1 MDITVTG
8 RHVTITPAIEEYAR
22 KKVSGIHIDFPR
34 ILDVHFILEVDKY
47 RQVAEV
53 VMHCGNHITI
63 EARDVHEDLYA
74 AIDKVIDKAERQIR
88 KYKTRIQDHRNR
100 PRKSQLRHFD
110 EQIFTHDLHEE
121 TGKSQHIRTEQY
133 ACKPMYVDEAVL
145 QLEVSDKRDFLVF
158 MNAETEK
165 LNVLY
170 KRRNGDFGLIDP
182 TLA

>member
-8 RHVTITPAIEEYAR
+8 RHVTITPALEEYAR
-22 KKVSGIHIDFPR
+22 KKVSSIHIDFPR
-34 ILDVHFILEVDKY
+34 ILDAHFILEVDKF

-53 VMHCGNHITI
+53 VIHCGNHITI

-74 AIDKVIDKAERQIR
+74 AIDKAVDKAERQIR
-88 KYKTRIQDHRNR
+88 KYKTRIQDHR
-100 PRKSQLRHFD
+100 PRKGQPRHFA
-110 EQIFTHDLHEE
+110 EQIITHDLHEPE
-121 TGKSQHIRTEQY
+121 GKTHHVRTEQY
-133 ACKPMYVDEAVL
+133 ACKPMFVDEAIL

-158 MNAETEK
+158 HNASTEK

-170 KRRNGDFGLIDP
+170 RRRNGDFGLIEP

>member
-8 RHVTITPAIEEYAR
+8 RHITITPAIEEYAR

-34 ILDVHFILEVDKY
+34 ILDVHFILEVDKF

-63 EARDVHEDLYA
+63 EARDVNEDLYA
-74 AIDKVIDKAERQIR
+74 AIDKVVDKAERQVR

-110 EQIFTHDLHEE
+110 EHVFTHDLHQE
-121 TGKSQHIRTEQY
+121 TSNSQHIRTEQY
-133 ACKPMYVDEAVL
+133 PCKPMFVDEAVL
-145 QLEVSDKRDFLVF
+145 QLEVQDKRDFLVF